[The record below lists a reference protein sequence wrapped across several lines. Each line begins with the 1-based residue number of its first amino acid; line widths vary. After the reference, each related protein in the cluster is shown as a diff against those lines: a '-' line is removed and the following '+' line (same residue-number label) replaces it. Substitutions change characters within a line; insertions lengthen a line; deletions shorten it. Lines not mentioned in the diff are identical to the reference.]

1 MLRCVIA
8 LLLVVAAGFAQV
20 DGGAAYAA
28 FLSWRKAPE
37 NGALP
42 WAVATER
49 YRAKLVAD
57 GVPPAEAGKILSV
70 IASRDEGVFY
80 DSIYGDT
87 GAGFLRTANPLLMEA
102 VKGRKPGRALDVGMG
117 QGRNAVYLAKLGW
130 DVTGF
135 DTSAAGLAQAR
146 MAGVKLNAVL
156 ASDEEFD
163 FGVGQWDLIALIY
176 PLEKRSVYRIREA
189 LRPGGLV
196 VVECAHKEAGGAP
209 FEYDTNELLRIFEGF
224 VIRKY
229 EDVVAEHEW
238 ARKPLRLVRLVA
250 EKARAGE

>member
-1 MLRCVIA
+1 MILYTLGDMLRLVIC
-8 LLLVVAAGFAQV
+8 LLLFVAALFAQV
-20 DGGAAYAA
+20 DGGEAYAA
-28 FLSWRKAPE
+28 FVTWRKVPA

-42 WAVATER
+42 WAAATER

-57 GVPPAEAGKILSV
+57 GVPPGEADKILSV

-87 GAGFLRTANPLLMEA
+87 RAGFSRAPNALLVEA
-102 VKGRKPGRALDVGMG
+102 VKGRKPGRALDVAMG

-146 MAGVKLNAVL
+146 SAGVKLNAVL

-163 FGVGQWDLIALIY
+163 FGVARWDLIALLY
-176 PLEKRSVYRIREA
+176 PIEKRSVYRIREA
-189 LRPGGLV
+189 LRPGGMV
-196 VVECAHKEAGGAP
+196 VVECSHKEAGGAP
-209 FEYDTNELLRIFEGF
+209 FEYDTNELLRIFDGF

-229 EDVVAEHEW
+229 EDVVAEHE
-238 ARKPLRLVRLVA
+238 
-250 EKARAGE
+250 